1 MKQRTKL
8 IALLLVVAIFLGACS
23 SQASNTADPSATN
36 TSGSQSQP
44 ADGFDWNHDI
54 SVMTREEGSGTRSA
68 FVELLKILD
77 ESKVDQTSVEAAT
90 TNNTAVMMTSVAG
103 DVYGMGYISLGSLND
118 TVKAVAIDGIEPSI
132 ENVKNGTYKIARQF
146 NIVTKEGLSDA
157 AKEFIDYICSTEGQK
172 IVEENG
178 YIPLDNTKSFT
189 KGHTSGKVVIAGSSS
204 VTPVMEKLKEAY
216 AVVNPDVKIEVNQ
229 SDSTT
234 GVKSVVDDVCDIGM
248 ASRELKDSE
257 IESGVVATTIAID
270 GIVVIVNKENP
281 TKDLKSEQ
289 VKQVYTADSTKWQE
303 IKG

>member
-1 MKQRTKL
+1 MKQRTK
-8 IALLLVVAIFLGACS
+8 ITALLLVVALIFGACS
-23 SQASNTADPSATN
+23 TQAQNTEGPSSAGQT
-36 TSGSQSQP
+36 T
-44 ADGFDWNHDI
+44 DGFDWNHDI

-68 FVELLKILD
+68 FVELLEILD
-77 ESKVDQTSVEAAT
+77 EDKVDQTSVEAAI

-118 TVKAVAIDGIEPSI
+118 TIKAVAIDGVEPSI
-132 ENVKNGTYKIARQF
+132 ENIKNGTYKIARQF

-157 AKEFIDYICSTEGQK
+157 AKEFITYICSTEGQK

-178 YIPLDNTKSFT
+178 YIPLEDTQSFT

-234 GVKSVVDDVCDIGM
+234 GVRSVVDDVCDIGM

-257 IESGVVATTIAID
+257 LEQGVVATTIAID

-281 TKDLKSEQ
+281 TENLQSEQ
-289 VKQVYTADSTKWQE
+289 IKQVYMAGTAKWQE
-303 IKG
+303 VKSA